1 MKLYIYF
8 RKTGIEILQE
18 TTMQSILSDLFT
30 MLVFVVL
37 IGADVLF
44 SIYVTHSFLIDL
56 VVMVLFVGYMYDYK
70 SKKQIIFK
78 DKKELMEFIDK
89 SIKE

>member
-8 RKTGIEILQE
+8 RKTGIEIQQE

>member
-8 RKTGIEILQE
+8 RKTGIEIIQE
-18 TTMQSILSDLFT
+18 TTTQSILSDLFT

-44 SIYVTHSFLIDL
+44 SIYVTHSFLIDC
-56 VVMVLFVGYMYDYK
+56 VIMVLFICYMYDFK
-70 SKKQIIFK
+70 SKKLIRIK
-78 DKKELMEFIDK
+78 DKKELMEFINK
-89 SIKE
+89 SIQE

>member
-18 TTMQSILSDLFT
+18 TTTQSILSDLFT

-78 DKKELMEFIDK
+78 DKKELMEFINK
-89 SIKE
+89 SIQE

>member
-8 RKTGIEILQE
+8 RKTGIEIIQE
-18 TTMQSILSDLFT
+18 TTTQSILSDLFT
-30 MLVFVVL
+30 ILVFVVL